1 MFLLKELLTEIDARG
16 SLLNRQGEQVS
27 GRLNEL
33 ERKEFEN
40 RLVNLNEESRTAK
53 RKLTEQRGLL
63 EDGISSCMK
72 QLKVMEQAKEAA
84 KEVDQVL
91 SEINAAK
98 ENDLESVERKT
109 EVKWVHLRLFLR
121 SLYFLV

>member
-1 MFLLKELLTEIDARG
+1 MLTEIDSRG
-16 SLLNRQGEQVS
+16 SLLSRRGEQVS

-40 RLVNLNEESRTAK
+40 RLVNLNEEWQTAK
-53 RKLTEQRGLL
+53 RKLTEQRELL

-91 SEINAAK
+91 SEIKAAK
-98 ENDLESVERKT
+98 ENDIESVESKT
-109 EVKWVHLRLFLR
+109 EVT
-121 SLYFLV
+121 

>member
-1 MFLLKELLTEIDARG
+1 MFLFKELLTEIDSRG
-16 SLLNRQGEQVS
+16 SLLSRRGEQVS
-27 GRLNEL
+27 GKLNEL

-40 RLVNLNEESRTAK
+40 RLVNLNEEWQTAK
-53 RKLTEQRGLL
+53 RKLTEQRELL

-91 SEINAAK
+91 SEIKTAK
-98 ENDLESVERKT
+98 ENDIESVESKT
-109 EVKWVHLRLFLR
+109 EVK
-121 SLYFLV
+121 